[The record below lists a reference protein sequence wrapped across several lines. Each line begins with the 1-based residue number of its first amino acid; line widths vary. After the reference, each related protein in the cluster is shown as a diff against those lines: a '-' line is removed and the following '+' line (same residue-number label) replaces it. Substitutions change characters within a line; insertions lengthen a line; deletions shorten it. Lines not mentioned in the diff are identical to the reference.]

1 MSTFKIG
8 IVEDEFIIAESIRL
22 ALESLGYNVPM
33 PASNFSEALKLL
45 ETEKPDLLFLDI
57 QLKGEKDGIDL
68 ATVIK
73 EQYSVPFIF
82 LTANSDILT
91 VKRAKETNPA
101 AFLIKPFQKAE
112 LYAAIEVAM
121 SNHQKISANTGPG
134 LKLEMPD
141 SLFIKDGYYFHKV
154 LKEDIVYL
162 ESDDV
167 YVNVVTKELKK
178 ILVRTSMKQF
188 IKEHFE
194 NSHFFRVSRSHV
206 INLKYLDGINSSY
219 VMVKGQQIN
228 IGKNYRDELMSSLG
242 LSN

>member
-1 MSTFKIG
+1 MNTFKIG

-22 ALESLGYNVPM
+22 ALESLGYEVPE
-33 PASNFSEALKLL
+33 PASNFSEALNLL
-45 ETEKPDLLFLDI
+45 ETAKPDLLFLDI
-57 QLKGEKDGIDL
+57 QLKGEKDGIEL
-68 ATVIK
+68 ATIIK
-73 EQYSVPFIF
+73 EKYGLPFIF

-91 VKRAKETNPA
+91 VNRAKLTNPA
-101 AFLIKPFQKAE
+101 AFLIKPFQKTE
-112 LYAAIEVAM
+112 LYASIEIAM
-121 SNHQKISANTGPG
+121 SNHQKTLNTSSS
-134 LKLEMPD
+134 LKIEMPD

-167 YVNVVTKELKK
+167 YVNVITKELKK

-194 NSHFFRVSRSHV
+194 NSQFFRVSRSHV

-219 VMVKGQQIN
+219 VVVKSQQIN